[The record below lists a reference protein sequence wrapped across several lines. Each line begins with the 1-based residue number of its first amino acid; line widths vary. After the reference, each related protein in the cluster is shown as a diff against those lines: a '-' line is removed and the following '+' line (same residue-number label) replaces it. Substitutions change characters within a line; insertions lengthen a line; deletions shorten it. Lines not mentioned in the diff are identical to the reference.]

1 MLVKKKF
8 KMAHFKLQY
17 VPTITLYSI
26 SQLRLLDIRENKK
39 GLNFT
44 PQFECKNKLIKNYRF

>member
-1 MLVKKKF
+1 MLVKKIENGTF
-8 KMAHFKLQY
+8 QT
-17 VPTITLYSI
+17 TIRTNQYSI
-26 SQLRLLDIRENKK
+26 SQLRLLYIRENKK